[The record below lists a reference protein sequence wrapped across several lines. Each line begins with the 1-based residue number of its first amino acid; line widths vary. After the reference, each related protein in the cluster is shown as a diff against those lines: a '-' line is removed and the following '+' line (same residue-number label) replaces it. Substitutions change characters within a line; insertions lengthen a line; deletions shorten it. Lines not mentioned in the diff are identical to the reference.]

1 MPRRR
6 NDMHHIAHRAAPAAR
21 LTSIAVAVMVAAC
34 SVDNAPSAPSTSE
47 LAATRSAELDV
58 TPFTRARHEEQVQ
71 RLAATLR
78 RVTARYHHIEVAKRD
93 SFVLLHDCETRLNDE
108 PVGTVYVNLSRL
120 TDGVINPEKPD
131 ALIYE
136 PSEKGLKLVGVEF
149 AIPFTLW
156 TQPNPPQLL
165 GTTFQRED
173 EFGVFALHAWVWRRN
188 PNGMFAETNP
198 RVTCSG
204 A

>member
-1 MPRRR
+1 MYR
-6 NDMHHIAHRAAPAAR
+6 ITHRAVAR
-21 LTSIAVAVMVAAC
+21 LTSIAVVAIVAGC
-34 SVDNAPSAPSTSE
+34 SVDQTTSAPSASE
-47 LAATRSAELDV
+47 LAATPSAEFDV
-58 TPFTRARHEEQVQ
+58 TLLSHGRHEEQVQ

-78 RVTARYHHIEVAKRD
+78 RVTARYHNIAVAKHD
-93 SFVLLHDCETRLNDE
+93 HFVLLHDCETRLNDE
-108 PVGTVYVNLSRL
+108 PVGTVYVNLDRL

-136 PSEKGLKLVGVEF
+136 PSPKGLKLVGVEF
-149 AIPFTLW
+149 AIPFSLW

>member
-1 MPRRR
+1 
-6 NDMHHIAHRAAPAAR
+6 MHRIAHRAVAQ
-21 LTSIAVAVMVAAC
+21 LTSIAVMVIVAAC
-34 SVDNAPSAPSTSE
+34 SVDHAPSAPSASE
-47 LAATRSAELDV
+47 LATSRSASLDV
-58 TPFTRARHEEQVQ
+58 TPLANRRHGEEVQ

-78 RVTARYHHIEVAKRD
+78 RVTARYHDIEVAKHD
-93 SFVLLHDCETRLNDE
+93 HFVLLHGCETRLDDE
-108 PVGTVYVNLSRL
+108 PVGTVYVNLDRL
-120 TDGVINPEKPD
+120 TDGVINPEVPD

-149 AIPFTLW
+149 AIPFTQW
-156 TQPNPPQLL
+156 PQPEPPQLL

-173 EFGVFALHAWVWRRN
+173 EFGVFALHAWVWRHN

-204 A
+204 T

>member
-1 MPRRR
+1 MYR
-6 NDMHHIAHRAAPAAR
+6 IAHRAVAR
-21 LTSIAVAVMVAAC
+21 LTPIAVAVIVAGC
-34 SVDNAPSAPSTSE
+34 SVDHAPSAPQ
-47 LAATRSAELDV
+47 LAATSSAELDV
-58 TPFTRARHEEQVQ
+58 APLTNGRHEEQIQ

-78 RVTARYHHIEVAKRD
+78 RVTARYHNIEVATRD
-93 SFVLLHDCETRLNDE
+93 HFVLLHDCEVRLNDE
-108 PVGTVYVNLSRL
+108 PVGTVYVNLDRL

-136 PSEKGLKLVGVEF
+136 PSAKGLKLVGVEF

-156 TQPNPPQLL
+156 PQPNPPQLL

-188 PNGMFAETNP
+188 PNGIFAETNP
-198 RVTCSG
+198 RVTCSS

>member
-1 MPRRR
+1 
-6 NDMHHIAHRAAPAAR
+6 MHRIAHRATAAAR
-21 LTSIAVAVMVAAC
+21 LTSIALAAIVAAC
-34 SVDNAPSAPSTSE
+34 SVDHTPSAPRAFE
-47 LAATRSAELDV
+47 LAAITSAELDA
-58 TPFTRARHEEQVQ
+58 TSRTDARRKEQVV

-78 RVTARYHHIEVAKRD
+78 RVTARYHSIEVAKHD
-93 SFVLLHDCETRLNDE
+93 HFVLLHNCETRLNDE
-108 PVGTVYVNLSRL
+108 PVGTVYVNLDRL

-188 PNGMFAETNP
+188 PNGIFAETNP

-204 A
+204 E

>member
-1 MPRRR
+1 
-6 NDMHHIAHRAAPAAR
+6 MHRIAHRAVACF
-21 LTSIAVAVMVAAC
+21 TSIAVAAIVAAC
-34 SVDNAPSAPSTSE
+34 SVDHAPSAPSASE
-47 LAATRSAELDV
+47 LAPTRSADLDL
-58 TPFTRARHEEQVQ
+58 TPLTNGRQGEQVH

-78 RVTARYHHIEVAKRD
+78 RVTARYHDIDAATHD
-93 SFVLLHDCETRLNDE
+93 HFVLLHGCETRLGDE
-108 PVGTVYVNLSRL
+108 PVGTVYVNLDRL
-120 TDGVINPEKPD
+120 TDGVINPELPD

-149 AIPFTLW
+149 AVPFTLW
-156 TQPNPPQLL
+156 PQPEPPQLL

-188 PNGMFAETNP
+188 PNGIFAETNP

-204 A
+204 T

>member
-1 MPRRR
+1 
-6 NDMHHIAHRAAPAAR
+6 MHRIAR
-21 LTSIAVAVMVAAC
+21 LTSIAVAVFVAGC
-34 SVDNAPSAPSTSE
+34 GVDHAPSAPQ
-47 LAATRSAELDV
+47 LAATGSAELNA
-58 TPFTRARHEEQVQ
+58 TPLAHGRHEEQVE

-78 RVTARYHHIEVAKRD
+78 RVTARYHRIEVAKHD
-93 SFVLLHDCETRLNDE
+93 GFVLLHDCETRLNDE
-108 PVGTVYVNLSRL
+108 PVGTVYVNLDRL
-120 TDGVINPEKPD
+120 TDGVISPEKPD

-136 PSEKGLKLVGVEF
+136 PSAKGLKLVGVEF

-188 PNGMFAETNP
+188 PNGIFAETNP